1 MWSQGQG
8 YGQQPVLPPPGPGTA
23 GPSGGYGQQG
33 GAGYPPQGAFNNAWR
48 GQAQGGGFGPPGVP
62 GGVAGGGFS
71 GGSGGYGQGGRM
83 QGIAGPAVTRPL
95 GASSGPPK
103 SLHLFQKTL
112 RDMITGMRQHKNPA
126 EQQRFLQKCTA
137 EMREEARLASPWLRA
152 G

>member
-1 MWSQGQG
+1 MWSQQQGQG
-8 YGQQPVLPPPGPGTA
+8 YGQPVLPPPGPGTA
-23 GPSGGYGQQG
+23 GPSGGYGPQG
-33 GAGYPPQGAFNNAWR
+33 GAGYPPQALQGGFNNAWR
-48 GQAQGGGFGPPGVP
+48 GQGGGFGPPGVP
-62 GGVAGGGFS
+62 GSAGVGGFS

-83 QGIAGPAVTRPL
+83 QGIAGPTVSSRPL

-137 EMREEARLASPWLRA
+137 EMREEARSGGFLR
-152 G
+152 